1 MPKIT
6 TKTSRPR
13 PTKEVSVM
21 AWVEDAENRVLLVR
35 QAAGLKLW
43 TLPGGKVKKGESLVR
58 ALKREV
64 REETGLRIQ
73 VGPLLGV
80 LDRRDKDA
88 ITLLFAAVP
97 GPQSRKLKQK
107 QNEIKKVS
115 FQTSLP
121 NKASPSAKYFWS
133 ARRGPVKKAP
143 KIRAVTH
150 QFPATADVNP
160 R

>member
-1 MPKIT
+1 MRKATPRV
-6 TKTSRPR
+6 SRLR
-13 PTKEVSVM
+13 PNKEVSVM
-21 AWVEDAENRVLLVR
+21 AWIEDAANRVLLVR

-64 REETGLRIQ
+64 REETGLRID
-73 VGPLLGV
+73 VGSLLGV

-97 GPQSRKLKQK
+97 SLRSRKVKQK
-107 QNEIKKVS
+107 QSEIKKVS

-121 NKASPSAKYFWS
+121 SKASPSAKYFWS
-133 ARRGPVKKAP
+133 AKRGPIKKP
-143 KIRAVTH
+143 SKIRAATH
-150 QFPATADVNP
+150 QFPTAVP
-160 R
+160 